1 MSLSFYLNF
10 YLSFLTE
17 KWYIMLS
24 LYLRGVGMGILFT
37 PLLTLSLAKIRVDM
51 MAQASS
57 ITNIVRQMGGSFGV
71 AIFSHM
77 LTGRT
82 SYHTQGYSEAL
93 NYTGEV

>member
-37 PLLTLSLAKIRVDM
+37 PLLTLSLAKIGVDM

-57 ITNIVRQMGGSFGV
+57 ITNIVRQMVVASALQSSVTCLPGV
-71 AIFSHM
+71 PVIIPSVTAKP
-77 LTGRT
+77 
-82 SYHTQGYSEAL
+82 
-93 NYTGEV
+93 